1 MTDYQDLIYVLDSLA
16 SLDHSDIDNHE
27 FDLVVNTDT
36 DARCSISIIDTACQS
51 SSAITCL
58 QAELNKATRALTRAG
73 YTLVE
78 GAQEWKPPIG
88 PSASPLLDR
97 INQLLELLSESRR
110 SVDYQMGMQ
119 RSDTGHRETFADLLN
134 RIDAALAGTLPERQD
149 TEWTDAASTPT
160 AQDYRELQSQHD
172 QLQSKYK
179 AAMDVLR
186 DLVEL
191 PYSTGGLLERLEVR
205 ERARDLLAGQAPM
218 PEPAPVVPDELDYD
232 VELESGEYDHEL
244 DEPFLR
250 GRVQGWNDCRSAM
263 LAAAHKPE
271 GSA

>member
-1 MTDYQDLIYVLDSLA
+1 M
-16 SLDHSDIDNHE
+16 
-27 FDLVVNTDT
+27 
-36 DARCSISIIDTACQS
+36 
-51 SSAITCL
+51 
-58 QAELNKATRALTRAG
+58 ALTA
-73 YTLVE
+73 T
-78 GAQEWKPPIG
+78 QEE
-88 PSASPLLDR
+88 R
-97 INQLLELLSESRR
+97 IVTDQQELAI
-110 SVDYQMGMQ
+110 Q
-119 RSDTGHRETFADLLN
+119 RH
-134 RIDAALAGTLPERQD
+134 D

-172 QLQSKYK
+172 RLQSKYK

-263 LAAAHKPE
+263 LAAAPKQE
-271 GSA
+271 GAA